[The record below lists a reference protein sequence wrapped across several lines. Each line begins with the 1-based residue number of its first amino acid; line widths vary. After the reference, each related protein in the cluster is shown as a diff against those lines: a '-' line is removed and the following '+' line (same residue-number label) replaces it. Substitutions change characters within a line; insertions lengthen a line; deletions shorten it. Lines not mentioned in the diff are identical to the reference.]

1 MSFRPA
7 PYRVPRSRAIGCAR
21 PSLPMAVVPAHSG
34 IHFRGAPKSTL
45 DARARDNDGV
55 MKVIAMLEGCK

>member
-7 PYRVPRSRAIGCAR
+7 AYRVQRSRAIGCAR

-34 IHFRGAPKSTL
+34 IHFRGAPKAAH
-45 DARARDNDGV
+45 DARARANDGA
-55 MKVIAMLEGCK
+55 MKVIALLEGCK